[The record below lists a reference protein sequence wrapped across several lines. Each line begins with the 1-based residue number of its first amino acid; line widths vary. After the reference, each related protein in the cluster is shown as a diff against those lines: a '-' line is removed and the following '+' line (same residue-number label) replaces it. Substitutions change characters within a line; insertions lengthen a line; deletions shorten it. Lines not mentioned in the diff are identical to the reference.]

1 MNSILQGAF
10 FILVAIK
17 WKLTFAWKYIV
28 IIYIKTGMQPA
39 IFLIWEW
46 YIIFPTGGAAP
57 GENEHDVDQQLN
69 KEEPEVEPA
78 LVKSPPEPTRV
89 KSPEQI
95 LMRSPEPVNWT
106 VPLDTGKTFTVTQN
120 VHEGKDYVEFFL
132 NDTLHDVVHS
142 VTFKI
147 YYWGFPCLI
156 LM

>member
-1 MNSILQGAF
+1 
-10 FILVAIK
+10 
-17 WKLTFAWKYIV
+17 
-28 IIYIKTGMQPA
+28 MQPA

-46 YIIFPTGGAAP
+46 YIIFATGGAAP
-57 GENEHDVDQQLN
+57 GENDHDVDQQLN

-120 VHEGKDYVEFFL
+120 VHEGKDYVESFL
-132 NDTLHDVVHS
+132 NDV
-142 VTFKI
+142 
-147 YYWGFPCLI
+147 YYMMCAQWHLKSITEGSPASF
-156 LM
+156 